1 MIQESKFQSLMKR
14 GLRDEPKDKQ
24 NDEVES
30 AMVCFFIDAL
40 SEEEI
45 QKIERWLLR

>member
-1 MIQESKFQSLMKR
+1 MNQESKFQFLMKQEFKDD
-14 GLRDEPKDKQ
+14 LKDKQ
-24 NDEVES
+24 NNETES
-30 AMVCFFIDAL
+30 AMVRFFIDAL